1 MLTKSFFSLPSALGC
16 EFCEAACI
24 AGHDFIQDSQNHHRC
39 SKTGVLVGEGG
50 EAGDLRDSG
59 GGCGDVE
66 MGERGRSGWV
76 KREGQGLLVVVGRKG
91 GASLGLK
98 RNPNWLMGL
107 GKRVR
112 VGFSDK

>member
-1 MLTKSFFSLPSALGC
+1 VKRHALYRY
-16 EFCEAACI
+16 
-24 AGHDFIQDSQNHHRC
+24 DFIHNSQITIVYPRQ
-39 SKTGVLVGEGG
+39 GFLVGEGG

-59 GGCGDVE
+59 GGYGDGRWE
-66 MGERGRSGWV
+66 MGDGRKGMGKRGWEKGG
-76 KREGQGLLVVVGRKG
+76 GQGLSVMMGRKG
-91 GASLGLK
+91 GAGLGLK